1 MRIHCPNC
9 GAKLDLDEKQFANQS
24 PSQVRCWM
32 CTCAVELDMVP
43 TGPGPPTIAVSSPHD
58 RSKGSRLGGTLNP
71 ETTSLSLPQGT
82 TIKIS
87 VLTGSSQGI
96 ECQLSRPLVTIG
108 RLGGGADIEID
119 DPEVSKLHCVVE
131 ARRDVILLRDL
142 GSTNGTYLG
151 NSSVFAARLEEM
163 SKFRIGSSLL
173 QVTIHSAAEGRSHKD
188 ESLDKM

>member
-1 MRIHCPNC
+1 MI
-9 GAKLDLDEKQFANQS
+9 
-24 PSQVRCWM
+24 
-32 CTCAVELDMVP
+32 P

-58 RSKGSRLGGTLNP
+58 RARGSRLDGTLNP

-173 QVTIHSAAEGRSHKD
+173 QVTIHSAAEGRIHKD